1 MYDNTMLASPPPVPE
16 PVEPPVVQKQSK
28 LGIAAFVLALLA
40 LLMFCIGFIISVGY
54 GFSLAANNPYYNP
67 SMIDQSS
74 PAILIASGLFC
85 CSPILSLV
93 GVGLGIASVVQKTDK
108 KTLGIVGLVIN
119 ALIVLSICVL
129 FIIGLVAQ
137 AGALSY

>member
-1 MYDNTMLASPPPVPE
+1 MYDNTLLASPPPVPE

-28 LGIAAFVLALLA
+28 LGIAAFIIGLAALL
-40 LLMFCIGFIISVGY
+40 FSCIGFVISFGY

-74 PAILIASGLFC
+74 PAIMIASVLFC

-93 GVGLGIASVVQKTDK
+93 GIGLGIAAVVQKTDK
-108 KTLGIVGLVIN
+108 KTFGIVGLVIN
-119 ALIVLSICVL
+119 GLIILSICVL
-129 FIIGLVAQ
+129 FIIGLIAQ
-137 AGALSY
+137 AGALPY

>member
-16 PVEPPVVQKQSK
+16 PDAPPVVQKQSK
-28 LGIAAFVLALLA
+28 LGIAAFVFALLA
-40 LLMFCIGFIISVGY
+40 LLMFCIGFVISFGY

-74 PAILIASGLFC
+74 PVILIASGLFC

-108 KTLGIVGLVIN
+108 KTLGIISLVIN
-119 ALIVLSICVL
+119 GLIILSVCVL
-129 FIIGLVAQ
+129 FVIGLAAQ
-137 AGALSY
+137 TGALPY